1 MNVNEI
7 TIVGNVV
14 FDPRFSGGGEKPA
27 RCTFRI
33 AHTPRRYNDAKGG
46 WVDGD
51 TTFIDVLAW
60 RSLAEHAVESV
71 EKGMSV
77 LVTGRLTSVEKHT
90 ADAPDSAPPKRVTYY
105 QIEAAALGINLA
117 RVSTQLRAHQA
128 VKSAA
133 VQRQEDHAVA
143 EALSAAES
151 PW

>member
-14 FDPRFSGGGEKPA
+14 FDPRLSGGGEKPA
-27 RCTFRI
+27 RCSFRI
-33 AHTPRRYNDAKGG
+33 AHTPRRYNEAKGG
-46 WVDGD
+46 WIDGD
-51 TTFIDVLAW
+51 TTFIDVVAW
-60 RSLAEHAVESV
+60 RALAEHAEESV

-77 LVTGRLTSVEKHT
+77 LVTGRLASVEKHA
-90 ADAPDSAPPKRVTYY
+90 ADTSDSTPPKRITYY
-105 QIEAAALGINLA
+105 QIEATGLGINLA
-117 RVSTQLRAHQA
+117 RVSTQLRAHEA

-143 EALSAAES
+143 EALSTAES